1 MTDKN
6 HIACAAA
13 GILLDT
19 KSVLLNAREPFTYTS
34 GRKGPAYADCRRLI
48 SFPKEWDTLMGF
60 AADILENE
68 VGTKNIDYIA
78 GGETAG
84 IPYAAFIAQRMQ
96 KPMLYIR
103 KKPKGFGRMAQIEGH
118 IEGDNKKI
126 VLIEDVQN
134 FGVSVKIFIDAL
146 RAAGNTVENLLV
158 IFSHGHE
165 SSKRNMEEM
174 GVTLHALCTWRD
186 VLEVARANRNFD
198 EETLSSVE
206 LFLNDP
212 EGWEEKTGRKSP

>member
-48 SFPKEWDTLMGF
+48 SFPKERDTLMGF

-78 GGETAG
+78 GDETAG
-84 IPYAAFIAQRMQ
+84 IPYAASA
-96 KPMLYIR
+96 
-103 KKPKGFGRMAQIEGH
+103 
-118 IEGDNKKI
+118 
-126 VLIEDVQN
+126 V
-134 FGVSVKIFIDAL
+134 
-146 RAAGNTVENLLV
+146 
-158 IFSHGHE
+158 
-165 SSKRNMEEM
+165 
-174 GVTLHALCTWRD
+174 
-186 VLEVARANRNFD
+186 
-198 EETLSSVE
+198 
-206 LFLNDP
+206 
-212 EGWEEKTGRKSP
+212 

>member
-48 SFPKEWDTLMGF
+48 SFPKERDTLMGF

>member
-48 SFPKEWDTLMGF
+48 SFPKERDTLMGF

-84 IPYAAFIAQRMQ
+84 IPYPAFIAQRMQ

>member
-48 SFPKEWDTLMGF
+48 SFPKERDTLMGF

-84 IPYAAFIAQRMQ
+84 IPYAAFIVQRMQ